1 MIFGMTGILVI
12 VMQIDLP
19 SNGSKMDS
27 GKLAADDPMAKV
39 GRERKIVVEGKG
51 AAGEMEDAIEQ
62 VPTGTS
68 TIPTFPRVVEYA
80 DIVGEDWKKEGLVE
94 YQLMGLG
101 VRTVSFLGIEVYV
114 VGIYVA
120 TDDIAILQQRL
131 IRRIDPIATTLVAGE
146 KDKLKQQ
153 LLDADKSEETW
164 NQVLKDGGVRS
175 LVRIVPCKN
184 TDFHHMRD
192 AWVRALKARAQK
204 SPEEFGDEGFGE
216 SVQEFKSMLTGG
228 SVPKGKEML
237 LGRGRKGELSIWYD
251 NGTEARRLGGVDDE
265 RVSRAVWLN
274 YLGGKTVASEKAR
287 ESVVKG
293 VMEFVERPVGTV
305 ATQVHI

>member
-1 MIFGMTGILVI
+1 MFVVVLNMDAPTA
-12 VMQIDLP
+12 
-19 SNGSKMDS
+19 SKMDAGS
-27 GKLAADDPMAKV
+27 IPPNDPMANVGKDRKV
-39 GRERKIVVEGKG
+39 LIQPKTSEET
-51 AAGEMEDAIEQ
+51 GEVMDQ

-80 DIVGEDWKKEGLVE
+80 DLVGEGWKEEGLKE

-114 VGIYVA
+114 VGVYVA
-120 TDDIAILQQRL
+120 TDDIATLQQRL
-131 IRRIDPIATTLVAGE
+131 IRKIDPIATTLVAGE

-153 LLDADKSEETW
+153 LLDGEKSEQIW
-164 NQVLKDGGVRS
+164 NEVLKDGGVRS

-204 SPEEFGDEGFGE
+204 NPEEYSDESFGL
-216 SVQEFKSMLTGG
+216 SVQQFKSMLTGG
-228 SVPKGKEML
+228 SVPKGREML
-237 LGRGRKGELSIWYD
+237 LARGRKGELSIWYD
-251 NGTEARRLGGVDDE
+251 DGKEARRLGGLDDE

-287 ESVVKG
+287 ESVVHG
-293 VMEFVERPVGTV
+293 VMEYVERPVGSV
-305 ATQVHI
+305 ATQVHV